1 MSVSLPYISR
11 RAFLASAAVAGAAAS
26 LPLAP
31 ARAERASPR
40 SRPIP
45 KSGEMLPV
53 IGMGTWITFNVGR
66 VTALREAR
74 LQVLKTFFELGGR
87 VVDSSPMYGSAEAVV
102 GWCMERLKGNRKQ
115 LFSAT
120 KVWTSSESGGRE
132 QIADSQRLW
141 GVPTLDLEQVHNL
154 LSWEEHLE
162 TLLALKANR
171 RLRYVGITTSHGGR
185 HREMAR
191 IMEAK
196 PIDFIQLTYNAVDRE
211 AEARLL
217 PLAAERK
224 IAVIVNR
231 PFRGGSLIDAMKRHK
246 LPAWA
251 AEFDADNW
259 AQFLLKFI
267 VSHPAVTCAIP
278 ATSKVAHMRE
288 NMGALHGR
296 LPDPAMR
303 RRMAQYVEAL

>member
-1 MSVSLPYISR
+1 MTKVLPDITRRAFVASAAAAGAAVSLP
-11 RAFLASAAVAGAAAS
+11 A
-26 LPLAP
+26 AP
-31 ARAERASPR
+31 ARAVRASAR

-66 VTALREAR
+66 VTPLREAR
-74 LQVLKTFFELGGR
+74 LQVLKNFFDMGGR
-87 VVDSSPMYGSAEAVV
+87 VVDSSPMYGSAEAVI

-120 KVWTSSESGGRE
+120 KVWTSSGSRGRE
-132 QIADSQRLW
+132 QIAASQKLW
-141 GVPTLDLEQVHNL
+141 GLPKLDLEQVHNL

-162 TLLALKANR
+162 TLLAMKER
-171 RLRYVGITTSHGGR
+171 GRLRYVGITTSHGSR
-185 HREMAR
+185 HGDIAR
-191 IMEAK
+191 IMESK
-196 PIDFIQLTYNAVDRE
+196 PIDFVQLTYNAIDRE

-231 PFRGGSLIDAMKRHK
+231 PFRGGPLIDAMKRHK

-251 AEFDADNW
+251 ADFDADNW

-267 VSHPAVTCAIP
+267 VSHPAVTCTIP

-303 RRMAQYVEAL
+303 KRIAQYVEGL